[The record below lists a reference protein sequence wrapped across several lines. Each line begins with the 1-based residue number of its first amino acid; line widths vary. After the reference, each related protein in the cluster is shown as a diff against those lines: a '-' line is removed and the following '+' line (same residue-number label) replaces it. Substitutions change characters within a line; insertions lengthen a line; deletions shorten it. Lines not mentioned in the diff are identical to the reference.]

1 MMMLGKVAIFVLLA
15 SLPMQA
21 QANAFL
27 GRSPEDAH
35 SEKAS
40 ADMQAALL
48 GELEG
53 VLGSDHRTFT
63 ERRLSKIQDIVSTI
77 YQSMPKNEH
86 GKLGHGAVSYILH
99 RLFVQRHAWFIKGL
113 EPGGNGEAAW
123 NQTSPLTLF
132 VDKVPEFVQSTF
144 EKRFGENSSQG
155 VGMHEIA
162 VMAATL
168 EHLVHK
174 EAIDRLKLA
183 YEVHQYTP
191 EDVVSSAEAPEVLD
205 TYMVDYILGFWLPE
219 NKTVQDIKSVRDK
232 IGEIYPT
239 WTDTQRFI
247 REVMESVA
255 PQRDYLYFSDVSTVI
270 EEAGERYGRWQ
281 DHECRTLKQTL
292 LEVEDTGPG
301 GAGRV
306 RAADFYKLA
315 LHEGKWQFSESI
327 PYLRQLGALDE
338 SEPSNPRIIVTNYI
352 YSPSNC
358 VASSSYYSVCCID
371 ECEGLLAHLERE
383 LVKPDARPSE
393 IAAIVSSLSSPTQ
406 QNRTLSAW
414 LLQQLDN
421 VAAHHGGLVPL
432 HGRLFSQWMH
442 FAYPREC
449 PYPHVSGT
457 TDPQRFYDNSKDT
470 EFYSVTKEEM
480 QHHLDSVPARI
491 PEIQNASV
499 HEELMMLSMEEELVV
514 WRPPAEPRA
523 ASSLSTSSLLRGS
536 AFVAAVVAT
545 TVGLMKSFSAGSVS
559 LVGGSTPEK
568 YFV

>member
-144 EKRFGENSSQG
+144 EKRFGENG
-155 VGMHEIA
+155 VGLHEIA
-162 VMAATL
+162 VIAATL

-191 EDVVSSAEAPEVLD
+191 EDVVSSAEAPDVLD
-205 TYMVDYILGFWLPE
+205 TYMIAYVLGYLLPV
-219 NKTVQDIKSVRDK
+219 NYTAQNVQFVR
-232 IGEIYPT
+232 GRVEEVYPT
-239 WTDTQRFI
+239 WKDTQQFI
-247 REVMESVA
+247 REVLESVA
-255 PQRDYLYFSDVSTVI
+255 PERDYFYFSDVSTVI

-315 LHEGKWQFSESI
+315 LHEGKWQFTESV

-338 SEPSNPRIIVTNYI
+338 TDPSNPRIIVTNYI

-371 ECEGLLAHLERE
+371 ECETLLSHLEHE
-383 LVKPDARPSE
+383 LAKPEAHPSE

-406 QNRTLSAW
+406 QNRTTLSPW

-457 TDPQRFYDNSKDT
+457 TDPQRFHAKAEDEL
-470 EFYSVTKEEM
+470 EFYSVSKEEM
-480 QHHLDSVPARI
+480 QRHLDSVPARR